1 MDIKKVLSEMTI
13 EEKAG
18 LCSGKDFW
26 RFKSV
31 ERLGVPEVMVS
42 DGPHGLRKQAEGGD
56 HLGINDSIEATCFP
70 TSAGLAASFDRE
82 IAAEQGDAL
91 GAEAAAENLAVLL
104 GPAINIKRS
113 PLCGRNFEY
122 MSEDPYLTGELAAAY
137 INAVQAHGVGVSV
150 KHFAANNQ
158 EDRRMTISA
167 EVDERTMREIYLPAF
182 ETAVK
187 KSNPWTIMCSYN
199 RINGV
204 YSSENPWLLNKVLRD
219 EWGFEGLVVT
229 DWGAINDRVLGLKSG
244 LDVEMPSSGGKNDRL
259 IVEAVKNGQLD
270 EAVLDTAC
278 ERVLKLIEKATER
291 EPGGV
296 YDRDADHIKAV
307 KIAAD
312 CMVLLKNN
320 GVLPLEKGKKYAFIG
335 EFAKNPRHQ
344 GGGSSHI
351 NTKRVVGAFDAVKDV
366 QKSYAPGYRER
377 DEEDEAL
384 ILEAV
389 RIAKDADVAIVFAGL
404 TDATE
409 SEGFDRKNLELPK
422 NHNALIEA
430 VASANPNTVVV
441 LHNGA
446 PVKMPWLGKVAAVLE
461 AYLGGE
467 ASGEAAAKLLFGEV
481 NPSGKLPETFP
492 MELSD
497 VPSSENFPGGVKSVH
512 YKEGLYVGYRYFD
525 KTSVPVLFPFGYG
538 LSYTTFGY
546 SNLKIENPECDILK
560 EDLIVSFDV
569 ENTGKRFG
577 KEAVQLY
584 VKDVQSTAYRP
595 EKELKGFEKVALEPG
610 EKKRVTMA
618 LDKRA
623 FAFWNENTKAF
634 EVESGEFE
642 ILVGA
647 SSKDIRLSEK
657 IALNGDATDIPDDKT
672 RLPHYYAAEPDKVT
686 DEEFR
691 ELLGREPMEENNPEG
706 AKLDK
711 SATFEDA
718 KNRGSGLGRFV
729 AWLLPKVVPGTGLG
743 GNEVMVN
750 IIMQTPVHAMINMS
764 GGLLTE
770 DMGEGLVMLFNS
782 EHRLK
787 AFGKILKGILGM
799 GKRAKLAKEN
809 KL

>member
-1 MDIKKVLSEMTI
+1 MDIKKVLAEMTP

-56 HLGINDSIEATCFP
+56 HLGLNDSIDATCFP
-70 TSAGLAASFDRE
+70 TSVGLAASFDRE

-91 GAEAAAENLAVLL
+91 GAEAEAENLAVLL

-137 INAVQAHGVGVSV
+137 INGVQAHGVGVSV

-187 KSNPWTIMCSYN
+187 KSDPWTVMCSYN

-204 YSSENPWLLNKVLRD
+204 YSSENPWLLNKVLRE
-219 EWGFEGLVVT
+219 EWGFKGLVVT
-229 DWGAINDRVLGLKSG
+229 DWGAINDRVLGLKAG
-244 LDVEMPSSGGKNDRL
+244 TDVEMPSSGGKNDRK
-259 IVEAVKNGQLD
+259 IVQALNNGEL
-270 EAVLDTAC
+270 EEEVLNTAC
-278 ERVLKLIEKATER
+278 ERVLKLIDEAGKKS
-291 EPGGV
+291 GGV

-307 KIAAD
+307 KIACD

-320 GVLPLEKGKKYAFIG
+320 GILPLSKDKKYAFIG
-335 EFAKNPRHQ
+335 EFAKVPRHQ

-351 NTKRVVGAFDAVKDV
+351 NTHRVVGAYDAVDDI
-366 QKSYAPGYRER
+366 QKSYAPGYRDR
-377 DEEDEAL
+377 DEEDAVL
-384 ILEAV
+384 VAEAV
-389 RIAKDADVAIVFAGL
+389 RIAKEADVAIVFAGL
-404 TDATE
+404 TDAYE
-409 SEGFDRKNLELPK
+409 SEGFDRRTLDLPK

-430 VASANPNTVVV
+430 VAAANPNTVVV

-446 PVKMPWLGKVAAVLE
+446 PVKMPWLNKVAAVLE

-467 ASGEAAAKLLFGEV
+467 ASGEAAAKILFGEV
-481 NPSGKLPETFP
+481 NPSAKLPETFP
-492 MELSD
+492 LELED
-497 VPSSENFPGGVKSVH
+497 VASSANFPGGVKAVH

-525 KTSVPVLFPFGYG
+525 KVKKPVLFPFGYG

-546 SNLKIENPECDILK
+546 SNLKIENPEADILN

-569 ENTGKRFG
+569 ENTGDRFG
-577 KEAVQLY
+577 KEAVQVY
-584 VKDVQSTAYRP
+584 VKDVESTAYRP
-595 EKELKGFEKVALEPG
+595 EKELKGFEKVALNAG
-610 EKKRVTMA
+610 EKKRVTVR

-623 FAFWNENTKAF
+623 FAFWNSETKAF

-647 SSKDIRLSEK
+647 SSADIRLSATV
-657 IALNGDATDIPDDKT
+657 ALNGDAANIPNDKE
-672 RLPHYYAAEPDKVT
+672 RLPHYYSADVQGVT
-686 DEEFR
+686 DEEFKQ
-691 ELLGREPMEENNPEG
+691 LLGREPMPENNPEG

-729 AWLLPKVVPGTGLG
+729 AWILPKVMPGTGLG
-743 GNEVMVN
+743 NKDIMVN

-764 GGLLTE
+764 GGLLSE
-770 DMGEGLVMLFNS
+770 DMGDGLVMLFNS

-787 AFGKILKGILGM
+787 AFGKILKGLFGM